1 MELPVAPCERVL
13 KKTRMRVSDDAS
25 KEFAQL
31 LEETAIDIVSEAA
44 AIAKSKSRATVKKED
59 IIAAKKKIFA

>member
-1 MELPVAPCERVL
+1 MELPIAPCERVL
-13 KKTRMRVSDDAS
+13 KKTRLRVSEDAS

-44 AIAKSKSRATVKKED
+44 AIAKGRGSATVKRED
-59 IIAAKKKIFA
+59 VVAAKKKIFA

>member
-13 KKTRMRVSDDAS
+13 KKTRLRVSSEAS

-31 LEETAIDIVSEAA
+31 LEETAIDIVSEAS
-44 AIAKSKSRATVKKED
+44 AIAKSKNRATVKRED
-59 IIAAKKKIFA
+59 ILKAKKKIFK